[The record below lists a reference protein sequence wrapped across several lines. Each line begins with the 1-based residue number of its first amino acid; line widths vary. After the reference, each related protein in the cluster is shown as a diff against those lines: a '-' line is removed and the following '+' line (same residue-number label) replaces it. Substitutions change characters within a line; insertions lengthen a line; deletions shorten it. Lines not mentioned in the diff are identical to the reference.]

1 MSETYQ
7 EIVEGETLLRLPPG
21 ERHERVL
28 SRLHVRIANCLL
40 GLKTTRLLPPRSVVQ
55 LSAGTLLRPDLALVT
70 AATNKL
76 WLVAEVISSDDHH
89 PDTVAKK
96 MIYEEFKV
104 PRVWMVDPRY
114 DNVEVYHST
123 QYGMSLKQILAGREF
138 LVEPLLPG
146 FKQAIHE
153 LFAGGL
159 SADELKKLDF

>member
-1 MSETYQ
+1 
-7 EIVEGETLLRLPPG
+7 
-21 ERHERVL
+21 
-28 SRLHVRIANCLL
+28 
-40 GLKTTRLLPPRSVVQ
+40 
-55 LSAGTLLRPDLALVT
+55 VT
-70 AATNKL
+70 AATHKL

-104 PRVWMVDPRY
+104 PRVWMIDPRY

>member
-1 MSETYQ
+1 MSEPYQ

-28 SRLHVRIANCLL
+28 SRLHVRVANCLL

-76 WLVAEVISSDDHH
+76 WLVAV
-89 PDTVAKK
+89 
-96 MIYEEFKV
+96 
-104 PRVWMVDPRY
+104 
-114 DNVEVYHST
+114 
-123 QYGMSLKQILAGREF
+123 KQILAGREF

-146 FKQAIHE
+146 FKQAVHE